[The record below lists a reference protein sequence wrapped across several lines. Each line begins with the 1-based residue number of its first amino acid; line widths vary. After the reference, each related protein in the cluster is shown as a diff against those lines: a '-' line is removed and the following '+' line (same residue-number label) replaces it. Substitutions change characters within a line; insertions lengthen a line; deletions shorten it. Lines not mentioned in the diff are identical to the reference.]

1 MGNYKIKN
9 CNRLLTEESFVL
21 LEDSPIR
28 YGIGNKRV
36 GISVKKKEIL
46 KDLNLIK
53 GLKNKGYHKM
63 GYDSLEVPIEFN
75 LIENIEKEV
84 IWFIRDIKTKDVEE
98 LYWIHLSI
106 EIKAKEIKRFYQY
119 GLLDRPFT
127 DLPYLGFVNTIDE
140 VYRPGVYTEEK
151 NKLFGAPVDPQ
162 KNVRSI
168 FGERERVDMPKEY
181 KVHLN
186 DVDKFIAKKVYYNT
200 DAIGSEN
207 ERKITLPTGK
217 EERIVLDMRNFDE
230 KVYKYFLDHKILQ
243 FEWEEEAMNQ
253 KFNQY
258 VEERE
263 KERLRPFYE

>member
-9 CNRLLTEESFVL
+9 CNGIYNNRSFVL

-36 GISVKKKEIL
+36 GVGIKKNEIL
-46 KDLNLIK
+46 KDLKLVK

-63 GYDSLEVPIEFN
+63 SYDSLEVPIEIN

-98 LYWIHLSI
+98 LYCIHLSI
-106 EIKAKEIKRFYQY
+106 EIKGKEINRFYRY
-119 GLLDRPFT
+119 CLLDRPFT

-151 NKLFGAPVDPQ
+151 GKLFGDPVDPQ

-168 FGERERVDMPKEY
+168 FGERERVDMPQEY

-186 DVDKFIAKKVYYNT
+186 DVDKFIATKVYYNT

-207 ERKITLPTGK
+207 EEKHTLPTGK

-243 FEWEEEAMNQ
+243 FEWEEDTMNQ

-258 VEERE
+258 VE
-263 KERLRPFYE
+263 KERLRPFLE

>member
-1 MGNYKIKN
+1 
-9 CNRLLTEESFVL
+9 
-21 LEDSPIR
+21 
-28 YGIGNKRV
+28 
-36 GISVKKKEIL
+36 
-46 KDLNLIK
+46 
-53 GLKNKGYHKM
+53 M
-63 GYDSLEVPIEFN
+63 GYSKMDYNFSKVPIEIK
-75 LIENIEKEV
+75 LIESQRFEEISFIKELKSK
-84 IWFIRDIKTKDVEE
+84 DISE
-98 LYWIHLSI
+98 LYCIHLSI
-106 EIKAKEIKRFYQY
+106 EIKGKEINRFYQY
-119 GLLDRPFT
+119 GILDRPFT

-151 NKLFGAPVDPQ
+151 SKLFGTPVDPQ

-186 DVDKFIAKKVYYNT
+186 DVDKFIATKVSYNT

-207 ERKITLPTGK
+207 EEKHTLPTGK

-230 KVYKYFLDHKILQ
+230 EVYKYFLDHKILQ

-258 VEERE
+258 VEEQE